1 MICTSYFG
9 NIKKLCGLF
18 PISIARITPSYL
30 NIPSYL
36 NLAPTFSM
44 LKMPIDKYLVE
55 YNKIL
60 ENLDPN
66 KVIEDLN
73 EIAGGK
79 PFVLLCYEKP
89 NEFCHR
95 HLVSAWLKDKLNL
108 QIEEWKDTQKDTQ
121 LTLF

>member
-1 MICTSYFG
+1 MIYTSYFG

-18 PISIARITPSYL
+18 PISIARITPPFL
-30 NIPSYL
+30 NIASYIK
-36 NLAPTFSM
+36 LAPTFSM
-44 LKMPIDKYLVE
+44 LKMPIDKYLLE

-79 PFVLLCYEKP
+79 PLVLLCYEKP

-95 HLVSAWLKDKLNL
+95 QLVSAWLKDKLNIE
-108 QIEEWKDTQKDTQ
+108 IEEWKDTQLTSQ